1 VRRVPVVV
9 RENELVGIVSQA
21 DVARMSKDKTTGD
34 VVEAISRSPGGPRV
48 AGGEATVG
56 GGGTVR
62 TDSPSEMDQ
71 RTRDP
76 RQDEPR
82 S

>member
-1 VRRVPVVV
+1 
-9 RENELVGIVSQA
+9 VG
-21 DVARMSKDKTTGD
+21 
-34 VVEAISRSPGGPRV
+34 AISRSPGGPRI
-48 AGGEATVG
+48 AGAESTM

-62 TDSPSEMDQ
+62 TDSPSEDDD

-76 RQDEPR
+76 RQNEPR

>member
-1 VRRVPVVV
+1 
-9 RENELVGIVSQA
+9 VG
-21 DVARMSKDKTTGD
+21 KDKTTGD

-48 AGGEATVG
+48 AGGEATM

-62 TDSPSEMDQ
+62 TDSPSEDDE

-76 RQDEPR
+76 RQSEPR

>member
-1 VRRVPVVV
+1 
-9 RENELVGIVSQA
+9 
-21 DVARMSKDKTTGD
+21 MSKDKTTGD
-34 VVEAISRSPGGPRV
+34 IVEAISRSPGGPRV

-56 GGGTVR
+56 GGTVR
-62 TDSPSEMDQ
+62 TESPMEGDE

-76 RQDEPR
+76 RQNDPR